1 MRIYH
6 NIGCERR
13 IACRDIGL
21 GGEAAHSP
29 GIISPFVSHRVTGAE
44 HGCLDTELS
53 HNARASGGN
62 QDCEHVAHM
71 SQSSQLSESAE

>member
-1 MRIYH
+1 MSGGLRVEISDWV
-6 NIGCERR
+6 ER
-13 IACRDIGL
+13 
-21 GGEAAHSP
+21 EAAHSP

-62 QDCEHVAHM
+62 ED
-71 SQSSQLSESAE
+71 